1 MYDCSVVVIDKEDH
15 VGAHASSR
23 NTGVIHRPFY
33 LNPEKKMIFAR
44 AAQESYHMWK
54 DIALTY
60 NLPWNPVGTLE
71 VATSEDQVKT
81 LESYK
86 LWSEKNDIEDEVEL
100 LDANG
105 VRELEP
111 EVNSAGA
118 IFSKNDTAVSFGD
131 FSNFIFEKAQKN
143 GVKLLGN
150 SRVVGI
156 DSSNKLKVRHKDGSQ
171 EDISPGF
178 IVNAAGGSSVQI
190 AHLLEVGQEYTDLF
204 FRGEYWKV
212 DEPFAS
218 KIHHNIYSV
227 PRYKEF
233 PFLDPHY
240 IIRANGTREIGP
252 NAVLVF
258 GPGAYKG
265 LAESKS
271 QVITK
276 PLESPMGPKLKLFT
290 SKTFLSLIWHEW
302 RSSISKESMC
312 GRVKRFIPS
321 IDQSFLTER
330 GLAGIR
336 AAVIDS
342 DGFVPEALL
351 LDGENSLHILNYN
364 SPGATGAPAF
374 SAYVVSKLMRNGCF
388 EGKMRCESE
397 TMWNFAEASS
407 LD

>member
-1 MYDCSVVVIDKEDH
+1 MYDCSVVVIDKEDT
-15 VGAHASSR
+15 VGVHASSR

-33 LNPEKKMIFAR
+33 LNPEKKKIFAQ
-44 AAQESYHMWK
+44 AAQKSYYMWK
-54 DIALTY
+54 ELALKY
-60 NLPWNPVGTLE
+60 ALPWYPVGTLE
-71 VATSEDQVKT
+71 VATSEDQAKT

-86 LWSEKNDIEDEVEL
+86 VWSGENGIEDEVEL

-105 VRELEP
+105 VRKLEP
-111 EVNSAGA
+111 EVICTGA
-118 IFSKNDTAVSFGD
+118 IFSRNDTAVSFGD
-131 FSNFIFEKAQKN
+131 FSNFIFEMARKN
-143 GVKLLGN
+143 GVRLLAN

-156 DSSNKLKVRHKDGSQ
+156 DSTNKLKIRNKDGSQ
-171 EDISPGF
+171 EEVSAGF
-178 IVNAAGGSSVQI
+178 ILNTAGAGSVEI
-190 AHLLEVGQEYTDLF
+190 AHLFELGKGYTDLF

-218 KIHHNIYSV
+218 KIKHNIYSV

-258 GPGAYKG
+258 GPGAYEG
-265 LAESKS
+265 LSESKS
-271 QVITK
+271 QIITK
-276 PLESPMGPKLKLFT
+276 PLESPMMPKLKLFT
-290 SKTFLSLIWHEW
+290 SKTFLNLVWHEW

-312 GRVKRFIPS
+312 SRVERFIPS
-321 IDQSFLTER
+321 INPSFLTKR

-336 AAVIDS
+336 ASVIDN

-351 LDGENSLHILNYN
+351 IDGDRSLHVLNYN

-374 SAYVVSKLMRNGCF
+374 SAYVVSKLMQRGCF
-388 EGKMRCESE
+388 EGMKRHESE
-397 TMWNFAEASS
+397 TMWDFAEASS
-407 LD
+407 ID